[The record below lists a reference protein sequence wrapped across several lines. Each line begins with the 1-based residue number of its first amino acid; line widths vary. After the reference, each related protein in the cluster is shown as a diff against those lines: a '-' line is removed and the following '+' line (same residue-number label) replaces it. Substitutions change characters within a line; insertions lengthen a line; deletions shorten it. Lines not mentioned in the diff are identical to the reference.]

1 MSTPQPQPQPHSTV
15 GQLAGRAARWLGL
28 GHPAPQHRHA
38 VAGDRLDEQVWTQT
52 FDEAP
57 ALPVL
62 ENQISDG
69 HTHPGDLLHDLFLAA
84 YKAQP
89 RIRDAEDMLVSRL
102 PNHAVVSSIAR
113 TPEFQALHR
122 HTVGD
127 RYAAAMAVLAHADA
141 LKSWSD
147 DSDQAQSAADDADQH
162 ARRAQDAT
170 DAVTAAFDD
179 ATAGRD
185 LSDPVPDQQADT
197 VDRAIADASAAAQDA
212 ADAAADAQH
221 AAAEVG
227 AALRANLRAAADK
240 AVQDAAAEQA
250 LMTAW
255 GIPDEQ
261 LERMSFRERTA
272 LAQRLRSGRLGE
284 FADLIGRFR
293 VMAAGISARRSSHGR
308 DEVIGVTLGADL
320 SRLIPSEL
328 AAIGVPALRAVFAA
342 KYAEQQLA
350 MYQTVGPKPENR
362 GAIIAC
368 IDCSPSMRQRH
379 PGPGGREVTREAW
392 AKACG
397 LALLDQAR
405 RQHRDFVA
413 IMFAATDDVSVYR
426 FPATDEPLLDQ
437 VLAFAD
443 HPTGHGTDFRAPLE
457 QAADILAGQYNH
469 DGAAKGDIVLITDG
483 EDHLADAWLSR
494 WRDRKARLGFRT
506 FAIAIDTTPTDT
518 LTTLAD
524 HLTLVDELVPAA
536 ADDLFTAL

>member
-1 MSTPQPQPQPHSTV
+1 MSAPQSQPHTTV
-15 GQLAGRAARWLGL
+15 GELAGRAARWLGL
-28 GHPAPQHRHA
+28 GHPAPQYRHA
-38 VAGDRLDEQVWTQT
+38 VVGDRLDEHTWTQT
-52 FDEAP
+52 RDEAH
-57 ALPVL
+57 ALGVL
-62 ENQISDG
+62 ENRISDG

-89 RIRDAEDMLVSRL
+89 RIRDAEDMLMSRL
-102 PNHAVVSSIAR
+102 PNHAVVSSITE
-113 TPEFQALHR
+113 TPEWRTLHR

-127 RYAAAMAVLAHADA
+127 RHAAAMAVLAHADA
-141 LKSWSD
+141 LGSWLA
-147 DSDQAQSAADDADQH
+147 DSDQAQSVADDADRH
-162 ARRAQDAT
+162 AREAQDAT

-179 ATAGRD
+179 AAAGRD
-185 LSDPVPDQQADT
+185 LSDPVPDQQ
-197 VDRAIADASAAAQDA
+197 VDAVDQAIADASAAARTA

-227 AALRANLRAAADK
+227 AALRADLRAAADK
-240 AVQDAAAEQA
+240 AAQDAAAEHA
-250 LMTAW
+250 LMAAW
-255 GIPDEQ
+255 NIADEQ

-272 LAQRLRSGRLGE
+272 LAQRLQSGRLGE

-293 VMAAGISARRSSHGR
+293 VLAAGIWARRSSHGH
-308 DEVIGVTLGADL
+308 DEVIGVTLGDDL

-350 MYQTVGPKPENR
+350 TYQTIGPQPESR

-368 IDCSPSMRQRH
+368 IDCSPSMHQRH

-405 RQHRDFVA
+405 RQRRDFVA

-426 FPATDEPLLDQ
+426 FPASDDPLLDQ

-457 QAADILAGQYNH
+457 RAADILAGQYNR
-469 DGAAKGDIVLITDG
+469 DGTAKGDIVLITDG
-483 EDHLADAWLSR
+483 EDHLADTWLSA
-494 WRDRKARLGFRT
+494 WRDRKTRLGFRT
-506 FAIAIDTTPTDT
+506 FAIAIDTAPTDT
-518 LTTLAD
+518 LTALAD
-524 HLTLVDELVPAA
+524 HLTLVDDLVPAA
-536 ADDLFTAL
+536 ADEVFAFL